1 MITLTL
7 WSSNELRIDH
17 KLVNAES
24 QTQFDFNAKT
34 NEKNERTLTEGP
46 RKIWFRFFSQV
57 GSIYFHLESINQI
70 SNCGFW
76 SEMDGVYIGFL
87 EPLRSFLENWA
98 LIWTLHV
105 CPWFSKTMGAPN
117 MDYVHWIPAHGFA
130 KPWVKTITL
139 QNGLG
144 SLNLPEISK
153 MVPTLVKL
161 DFFLALLSPVNPIS
175 RI

>member
-1 MITLTL
+1 MTIVITLTL

-17 KLVNAES
+17 KQVKAES

-87 EPLRSFLENWA
+87 EPLRSVRENWA

-117 MDYVHWIPAHGFA
+117 MSH
-130 KPWVKTITL
+130 
-139 QNGLG
+139 NGLG
-144 SLNLPEISK
+144 SLNTSPWFCKTMGENHHTSK
-153 MVPTLVKL
+153 WTRFIESARNFKNGPYTCKTW
-161 DFFLALLSPVNPIS
+161 FFWHF
-175 RI
+175 